1 MANQDQFQFEVLKRL
16 DWIVAL
22 VAHQAF
28 RHEIPPTS
36 QMIDYLLGIGL
47 GPAEVAR
54 VLGKPTKYVTAHTA
68 TKRRRGN
75 KKDMPNE

>member
-1 MANQDQFQFEVLKRL
+1 MDQDQFQAEVLKRL

-22 VAHQAF
+22 MANQAS
-28 RHEIPPTS
+28 RNEMPATS
-36 QMIDYLLGIGL
+36 QLIDFLLGMGL

-75 KKDMPNE
+75 HKDVGND